1 MIGRKHEKAR
11 LLEAASSKYSEFVA
25 VYGRRRVGKTFLVR
39 ETFNYS
45 FSFQHSGLSQASYA
59 LQLSEF
65 WRSLKAQGLP
75 DCPRP
80 HNWFDAFES
89 LGNLLAKSSS
99 RKKIVFLDELP
110 WMDTPR
116 SNFVSALEHF
126 WNGWASARK
135 DILLIICGSATSWII
150 SKVLKNHG
158 GLHNRVTVRLPVRP
172 FTLSECRD
180 LTEEMELRF
189 SERDIAECYMVM
201 GGVPFYWSRLQ
212 RGLSLAQNIDVLF
225 FNSDGELHNEYQELF
240 SSLFKM
246 EDHHLTILECLGKHY
261 GGLTR
266 KEIQTNS
273 KLPSNG
279 NLTQALEE
287 LEECGFIRRY
297 SQPGFPKSHQ
307 LFQLFDN
314 FTLFHYQFMAN
325 NRADDAHF
333 WTNSLNSPMHTT
345 WSGLAFERLCFQHI
359 EQIQKSLGISGVTC
373 NCYAWLFKGSD
384 RRGVQIDLVIDR
396 QDNIINLCEIKF
408 TRKSF
413 AIDRNYSD
421 NLQNKLDTFIEE
433 TSPQK
438 AVHLTMITANGV
450 VSNNYSGILQSS
462 ITLED
467 LFQPPSMK

>member
-180 LTEEMELRF
+180 LTEEMGLRF
-189 SERDIAECYMVM
+189 S
-201 GGVPFYWSRLQ
+201 F
-212 RGLSLAQNIDVLF
+212 QN
-225 FNSDGELHNEYQELF
+225 
-240 SSLFKM
+240 
-246 EDHHLTILECLGKHY
+246 
-261 GGLTR
+261 
-266 KEIQTNS
+266 
-273 KLPSNG
+273 
-279 NLTQALEE
+279 
-287 LEECGFIRRY
+287 
-297 SQPGFPKSHQ
+297 
-307 LFQLFDN
+307 
-314 FTLFHYQFMAN
+314 
-325 NRADDAHF
+325 
-333 WTNSLNSPMHTT
+333 
-345 WSGLAFERLCFQHI
+345 
-359 EQIQKSLGISGVTC
+359 
-373 NCYAWLFKGSD
+373 
-384 RRGVQIDLVIDR
+384 
-396 QDNIINLCEIKF
+396 
-408 TRKSF
+408 
-413 AIDRNYSD
+413 
-421 NLQNKLDTFIEE
+421 
-433 TSPQK
+433 
-438 AVHLTMITANGV
+438 
-450 VSNNYSGILQSS
+450 GILQSA
-462 ITLED
+462 IW
-467 LFQPPSMK
+467 